1 MFKAFE
7 AELTSPGHLS
17 NRSTDASLNRK
28 KDGKDRKKERKME
41 KTERKMENTE
51 REIDNTD
58 ASSNRDKVRQEIDR

>member
-28 KDGKDRKKERKME
+28 KDGKDRKN
-41 KTERKMENTE
+41 MENTE

-58 ASSNRDKVRQEIDR
+58 ASSNRDKVRQIDR

>member
-28 KDGKDRKKERKME
+28 KDGKDREKDGKDRKKIGKDRK
-41 KTERKMENTE
+41 K
-51 REIDNTD
+51 
-58 ASSNRDKVRQEIDR
+58 DR